1 MTHAT
6 CDTTPP
12 PTPAAGT
19 TLTRTRWTPVAVMAL
34 AMLMV
39 TLELSLSSVTLPAIG
54 ADLGV
59 GTSATQWV
67 LLAYALPTAALAIPA
82 GRWTDRVDLRAVFLF
97 SVPAIGLTS
106 VLAAAAPN
114 LPVLLAARVLQG
126 VAGALAVAVYLPVVA
141 AVVRP
146 EQRGRAMGYI
156 ATIMPIGS
164 MGGSSLGG
172 FVADAYGWRPVML
185 MKVPVL
191 IVVVWLG
198 ARYIPSTGGGL
209 TRPDRS
215 LVGDGLVLGGSVT
228 ALLVA
233 FDRIE
238 AGQPVVA
245 GLFSVAAAALAVWWT
260 RLRSARPVTGLLR
273 RRAIGLPVLS
283 LLLTGTFVGLS
294 YFLLPFYVADVL
306 HENASLTGLAM
317 VFFIGTV
324 ALCSPVSGRLADRLP
339 GRLVGA
345 AGLLL
350 VIGGLLSM
358 LTLGSG
364 AGLLDIGW
372 RLAVIGVGQA
382 LFGTPVNASLLAAT
396 PPDLVGTIGGV
407 GNTFR
412 TLGFTVGPAIAALA
426 YGLGGGGAG
435 GFRTGVAALAL
446 LQAAGLVA
454 LLASG
459 GSRKA
464 GQG

>member
-12 PTPAAGT
+12 AETAPTK
-19 TLTRTRWTPVAVMAL
+19 TRWTPVAVMAL

-54 ADLGV
+54 GDLGV

-82 GRWTDRVDLRAVFLF
+82 GRWTDRADLRAVFLL

-106 VLAAAAPN
+106 LLAAAAPN

-126 VAGALAVAVYLPVVA
+126 VAGAVAVSVYLPVVV

-172 FVADAYGWRPVML
+172 FVVDAYGWRAVML
-185 MKVPVL
+185 MKIPVL
-191 IVVVWLG
+191 LAVIWLG
-198 ARYIPSTGGGL
+198 ARHIPSTGGGL
-209 TRPDRS
+209 RRPDRS
-215 LVGDGLVLGGSVT
+215 LVGDGVVLGGSVT

-238 AGQPVVA
+238 AGQGA
-245 GLFSVAAAALAVWWT
+245 VAAVFAVAAVALAVWWT
-260 RLRSARPVTGLLR
+260 RLRSARPVIGLLR
-273 RRAIGLPVLS
+273 RRTIGLPVLS

-306 HENASLTGLAM
+306 HGSAAMTGLAM
-317 VFFIGTV
+317 VFFIGAV

-339 GRLVGA
+339 GRLLGS

-364 AGLLDIGW
+364 AGLLDIAW
-372 RLAVIGVGQA
+372 RLALIGVGQA
-382 LFGTPVNASLLAAT
+382 LFGTPVNASLLAAA

-446 LQAAGLVA
+446 LQVAGLVA
-454 LLASG
+454 LLGSG
-459 GSRKA
+459 GGREER
-464 GQG
+464 GR

>member
-6 CDTTPP
+6 RDTTPP
-12 PTPAAGT
+12 AETAV
-19 TLTRTRWTPVAVMAL
+19 TRTRWTPVAVMAL

-97 SVPAIGLTS
+97 SVPVIGLTG

-146 EQRGRAMGYI
+146 AQRGRAMGYI

-172 FVADAYGWRPVML
+172 IVADAYGWRPVML
-185 MKVPVL
+185 LKIPVL
-191 IVVVWLG
+191 ILVIWLG
-198 ARYIPSTGGGL
+198 ARHIPSTGGGL

-233 FDRIE
+233 FDRVE
-238 AGQPVVA
+238 AEQPVVA
-245 GLFSVAAAALAVWWT
+245 ALFAAAFAALALWWT
-260 RLRSARPVTGLLR
+260 RLRSARPVIGLLR
-273 RRAIGLPVLS
+273 HRAIGLPVLS

-306 HENASLTGLAM
+306 HGSAAMTGLAM
-317 VFFIGTV
+317 VFFIGAV
-324 ALCSPVSGRLADRLP
+324 AVSSPLSGQLADRLS
-339 GRLVGA
+339 GRFLGA

-358 LTLGSG
+358 LTLGPG

-382 LFGTPVNASLLAAT
+382 LFGTPVNASILAAA
-396 PPDLVGTIGGV
+396 PPGLVGTSGGV

-412 TLGFTVGPAIAALA
+412 TLGFTIGPAVAALA
-426 YGLGGGGAG
+426 HGLGGGGAD
-435 GFRTGVAALAL
+435 GFRTGVIALTL
-446 LQAAGLVA
+446 LQAAGLAA

-459 GSRKA
+459 GGPREA
-464 GQG
+464 QAE